1 LAFVPQPK
9 NVEVIEATPDRLDI
23 RGALTFETARFAYEA
38 GLRALR
44 KGGASNAA
52 LRIDCSGVTESDS
65 GGLAVLIEWL
75 ATAARLGRTVRFANL
90 PDGIRAAAQI
100 SDVTSLLESA
110 A

>member
-9 NVEVIEATPDRLDI
+9 NVEVIAAAADRLDV
-23 RGALTFETARFAYEA
+23 RGSLTFATARAAYEA

-44 KGGASNAA
+44 KGGASNTPMQVD
-52 LRIDCSGVTESDS
+52 LSGVSESDS
-65 GGLAVLIEWL
+65 AGLAVLIEWL
-75 ATAARLGRTVRFANL
+75 AAGARVGRKLRFSNL

-100 SDVTSLLESA
+100 SEVTSFLEPA